1 MKTRQTW
8 IILAALALV
17 PGAKAT
23 AQAAAPPSTHHDAVA
38 AEHVQ
43 ADINYLAAD
52 ARDGRGI
59 NTPGLDS
66 SAAYL
71 ARAFAAAGLEPGG
84 TDGYFQPF
92 MIDSSAPGVMH
103 TSMRGAHVKNVVGVL
118 PGVGPLAGQVIVIGA
133 HYDHLGYDEPGMT
146 DPQNKGVVH
155 NGADDNASGT
165 AGTVELARE
174 LAARAPENRRTIVFV
189 AFTAEEVGAI
199 GSQYYVSHP
208 TVPADSIV
216 AMLNMDM
223 VGRLRN
229 DRLIIYGVKT
239 APQFEP
245 LLDSLNA
252 IYRFDLHPTGDGWG
266 PSDQASFYAAG
277 VPVLFFFTDLHDDY
291 HAATDDADKI
301 NAPGEAKVLDLVHD
315 VAWNLAMRPDRPTYV
330 SFPPP
335 KPPKMG
341 NGAWLGS
348 VPDMTESPG
357 GVLLSGVQDGSPA
370 ATAGIQRGDLIVQIG
385 DVTIA
390 NLYDMA
396 NALADHKPGDVV
408 TIAVMRNGARKEFT
422 VTLGR
427 RGG

>member
-1 MKTRQTW
+1 MIIRQ
-8 IILAALALV
+8 IAFLAL
-17 PGAKAT
+17 GLA
-23 AQAAAPPSTHHDAVA
+23 SAVA
-38 AEHVQ
+38 APLAAQASAPQDAAAATRVQ

-66 SAAYL
+66 AAAYL
-71 ARAFAAAGLEPGG
+71 AREFAGLKLVPGG
-84 TDGYFQPF
+84 SDGYFQPF
-92 MIDSSAPGVMH
+92 MIDSSAPGVLH
-103 TSMRGAHVKNVVGVL
+103 TTMRGAHVKNIIGVL
-118 PGVGPLAGQVIVIGA
+118 PGAGPLAGQVIVIGA

-146 DPQNKGVVH
+146 DPQNMGVVH
-155 NGADDNASGT
+155 NGADDNASGA
-165 AGTVELARE
+165 AGVVELARRFTQ
-174 LAARAPENRRTIVFV
+174 RAPKSRRTIVFME
-189 AFTAEEVGAI
+189 FTAEEVGDV
-199 GSQYYVSHP
+199 GSEHYVKHP
-208 TVPADSIV
+208 AFPLDSTV

-229 DRLIIYGVKT
+229 GRLIVYGVKT
-239 APQFEP
+239 APQFES

-252 IYRFDLHPTGDGWG
+252 TYRFDLHPTGDGWG

-277 VPVLFFFTDLHDDY
+277 IPVLFFFTDLHKDY

-315 VAWNLAMRPDRPTYV
+315 VAWNLATRPDRPTYV

-335 KPPKMG
+335 KAPAMG

-357 GVLLSGVQDGSPA
+357 GVLLSGVQEGSPA
-370 ATAGIQRGDLIVQIG
+370 AAAGIQRGDLIVQIG
-385 DVTIA
+385 ETKIA

-396 NALADHKPGDVV
+396 NALAAHKPGDVV
-408 TIAVMRNGARKEFT
+408 TIAVMRDGARKEFT
-422 VTLGR
+422 VTLGK